1 MSEAR
6 RVAVAGLFH
15 ETHTFVSGTTPL
27 SAFQRRD
34 GDELLAARG
43 DGSPLD
49 GFLEVA
55 ERHGWQVVPTVD
67 MRASP
72 SATADDE
79 VLEAFWDAFVTGLH
93 EVPLPDAIF
102 LVLHGAMVTASTPD
116 VEGEVLDRIAAR
128 YGSARPPVF
137 GVFDLHAN
145 LGPGSVRHAEGL
157 VAYREN
163 PHADAR
169 EAAVRAS
176 ELLARCLD
184 EGRRPEMRLAS
195 LRVVWPPTG
204 TGTADAP
211 MAPLQ
216 ALARRLESEAASIW
230 AINVVPG
237 YAYADT
243 PHTGLSFSAIGTDA
257 GVLDRALD
265 QLGEAAWALRHDGLP
280 DERQPEALMAEIL
293 PVTRGPVILTEPSDN
308 IGGGAP
314 GDATGLLRVL
324 LRHAVPSALVVL
336 NDPQAVAALTSVPLG
351 STVELELG
359 GRGSDLDEG
368 PVRLEVRLVSLSEGR
383 FELEDP
389 QSHLASMHG
398 RTIDMGPSAVV
409 RHAGITL
416 LITTRKTP
424 PFDLGQLRSQGLEP
438 TGFELIVVKAAV
450 AHRRAY
456 DPIAAASYAVA
467 TPGTCPADLR
477 TLPYER
483 ILRPVFPL
491 DPDPAIRDFT
501 RSRSN

>member
-1 MSEAR
+1 MSDGR
-6 RVAVAGLFH
+6 IVAVAGLFH

-27 SAFQRRD
+27 ADFQRRG
-34 GDELLAARG
+34 GDELLAARC

-55 ERHGWQVVPTVD
+55 ERRGWRVVPTVD

-72 SATADDE
+72 SATADDA
-79 VLEAFWDAFVTGLH
+79 VLEAFWDGFVAGLR
-93 EVPLPDAIF
+93 EAPPPDAIF
-102 LVLHGAMVTASTPD
+102 LVLHGAMVTTSTSD
-116 VEGEVLDRIAAR
+116 VEGEVLSRIAAR
-128 YGSARPPVF
+128 YGPDRPPVF

-145 LGPGSVRHAEGL
+145 LGPDTVRHAEGL

-163 PHADAR
+163 PHTDAR
-169 EAAVRAS
+169 EAAVLAS

-184 EGRRPEMRLAS
+184 EGQRPQMRLAS
-195 LRVVWPPTG
+195 LRIVWPPTG

-211 MAPLQ
+211 MASLQ
-216 ALARRLESEAASIW
+216 ALARRLESEAEAIW

-243 PHTGLSFSAIGTDA
+243 PHTGLSISAIGTDTA
-257 GVLDRALD
+257 ELDLALDRLS
-265 QLGEAAWALRHDGLP
+265 EAAWPLRHEGLP
-280 DERQPEALMAEIL
+280 PEREPEALMAEIL
-293 PVTRGPVILTEPSDN
+293 PVKRKPVILTEPSDN

-336 NDPQAVAALTSVPLG
+336 NDPPAVEKLAAVPLG
-351 STVELELG
+351 ATTRLGLG
-359 GRGSDLDEG
+359 GRGSSFDEG
-368 PVRLEVRLVSLSEGR
+368 ALRLEVQLLGLTDGR

-389 QSHLASMHG
+389 QSHLASMYG
-398 RTIDMGPSAVV
+398 RMIEMGPSAVV

-438 TGFELIVVKAAV
+438 ADFDLIVVKAAV

-456 DPIAAASYAVA
+456 DTIAAATYAVA
-467 TPGTCPADLR
+467 TPGTCPSDLT
-477 TLPYER
+477 TLAYKR
-483 ILRPVFPL
+483 LLRPSFPL
-491 DPDPAIRDFT
+491 DPGLSVRNFV